1 MLSPYA
7 ATTETHL
14 LYNLCSAAGE
24 AAWAMELVSSPSSSQ
39 LEKRLHSAKEPA
51 QCN

>member
-14 LYNLCSAAGE
+14 LYNLCSATGE
-24 AAWAMELVSSPSSSQ
+24 AAWALQLVSSPRLSQ
-39 LEKRLHSAKEPA
+39 LEKRLHSTKEPA